1 VRVSRGGEV
10 LARLV
15 TSSTVARPRSPVFS
29 PDGSRIYFHGVQE
42 DGSQGIWWIALE
54 GGSPTKVVV
63 VDDPAVMLL
72 GNLTV
77 DLERLYF
84 TLAEYASDIWVMDL
98 DW

>member
-1 VRVSRGGEV
+1 
-10 LARLV
+10 
-15 TSSTVARPRSPVFS
+15 
-29 PDGSRIYFHGVQE
+29 
-42 DGSQGIWWIALE
+42 
-54 GGSPTKVVV
+54 
-63 VDDPAVMLL
+63 MLL

>member
-1 VRVSRGGEV
+1 
-10 LARLV
+10 
-15 TSSTVARPRSPVFS
+15 VFS

-42 DGSQGIWWIALE
+42 DGSQGIWWIPPD
-54 GGSPTKVVV
+54 GGSPTKVVAF
-63 VDDPAVMLL
+63 DDPAVTLF

-77 DLERLYF
+77 DPERLYF